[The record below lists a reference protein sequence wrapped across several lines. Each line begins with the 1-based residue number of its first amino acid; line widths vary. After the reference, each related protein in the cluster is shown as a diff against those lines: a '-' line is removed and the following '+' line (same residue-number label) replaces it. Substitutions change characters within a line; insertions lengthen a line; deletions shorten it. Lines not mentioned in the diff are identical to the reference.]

1 MQFTGNKLVARVKTW
16 LLLGRTAV
24 YELILNFWYTHLE
37 SGVYRLCT
45 FIYLKVMYSIVGND
59 QNVFLSNSGSLLMNE
74 FSSDEIIFIACRFQN
89 ADIYKCHKMLE
100 EA

>member
-1 MQFTGNKLVARVKTW
+1 
-16 LLLGRTAV
+16 
-24 YELILNFWYTHLE
+24 
-37 SGVYRLCT
+37 
-45 FIYLKVMYSIVGND
+45 MYSIVGND

-89 ADIYKCHKMLE
+89 ADIYECHKMLE